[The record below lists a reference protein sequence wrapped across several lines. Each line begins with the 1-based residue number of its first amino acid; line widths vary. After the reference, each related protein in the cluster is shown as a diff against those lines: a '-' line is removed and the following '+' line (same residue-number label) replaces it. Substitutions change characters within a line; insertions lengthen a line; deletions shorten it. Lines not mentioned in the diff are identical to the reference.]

1 MKTPHHTSSK
11 YWARVRRLTFRLLS
25 IWIALILGVVLV
37 PPFFKFTLF
46 GVPLTYGLISSVLLL
61 SFLLLVIVF
70 ARGMDQLESNNNNQK
85 AVHEETHED
94 QSKGGEQ
101 SPS

>member
-1 MKTPHHTSSK
+1 MAAPQHSGFT
-11 YWARVRRLTFRLLS
+11 YWLRVRRLTFRLLAV
-25 IWIALILGVVLV
+25 WITLILGVVLI
-37 PPFFKFTLF
+37 PPLFKFTLF

-70 ARGMDQLESNNNNQK
+70 ARRMDQLESNNNNDT

-94 QSKGGEQ
+94 QPEGGEQ